1 MRSSR
6 GPVCRRTGG
15 QRDTGL
21 PVLSRGLRPLAS
33 HTKLKP
39 PSFGQNCGAGIGTV
53 PECWL
58 RSVPRF
64 APRPQ
69 RSGLDLRFPFRTRP
83 TAVQPGR
90 KGNTGHLSRKLL
102 AQASMC
108 LLEPRRVA
116 CDVEEGD
123 SFHGAALLRPVR
135 PWAGDEGVL
144 QARLLGAA
152 LSTEAGPL
160 GGEAGR
166 SPPPRAALLALVRRS
181 GPDPG
186 GL

>member
-1 MRSSR
+1 M
-6 GPVCRRTGG
+6 
-15 QRDTGL
+15 
-21 PVLSRGLRPLAS
+21 LA
-33 HTKLKP
+33 P
-39 PSFGQNCGAGIGTV
+39 FGAT
-53 PECWL
+53 L
-58 RSVPRF
+58 RSKTAEVGARLAFPLPYEAHSGPAWKEGEHWPLVQEALGSGQHVP
-64 APRPQ
+64 
-69 RSGLDLRFPFRTRP
+69 
-83 TAVQPGR
+83 
-90 KGNTGHLSRKLL
+90 
-102 AQASMC
+102 
-108 LLEPRRVA
+108 LEPRRVA